1 MRLCHKLIS
10 EKNFCSAKFE
20 KMLDNISCRCY
31 NFLQRNGLVA
41 QLGERCVRNAEVK
54 GSNPSR
60 STKKGTPP
68 KRRFSFLQRRG
79 SKRAVVN
86 EAPVAHQSRDDR
98 AGVEPARIEPLQ
110 VHQKRNTAEKAVFF
124 FAKEGSKRAVVN
136 DVPFGTSEPLDPKAS
151 SLRESS
157 PSGEHR
163 LPPVTVS

>member
-1 MRLCHKLIS
+1 MIFYFCPRFLRLCHKLIS

-68 KRRFSFLQRRG
+68 ERRFSFLQRR
-79 SKRAVVN
+79 
-86 EAPVAHQSRDDR
+86 
-98 AGVEPARIEPLQ
+98 
-110 VHQKRNTAEKAVFF
+110 
-124 FAKEGSKRAVVN
+124 GSKRAVVN

-151 SLRESS
+151 SLRESN
-157 PSGEHR
+157 PFGEHR

>member
-1 MRLCHKLIS
+1 MIFYFCPRFLRLCHKLIS

-79 SKRAVVN
+79 
-86 EAPVAHQSRDDR
+86 
-98 AGVEPARIEPLQ
+98 
-110 VHQKRNTAEKAVFF
+110 T
-124 FAKEGSKRAVVN
+124 KRAVVN

>member
-1 MRLCHKLIS
+1 MIFYFCPRFLRLCHELIS

-86 EAPVAHQSRDDR
+86 
-98 AGVEPARIEPLQ
+98 
-110 VHQKRNTAEKAVFF
+110 
-124 FAKEGSKRAVVN
+124 

-151 SLRESS
+151 SLRESN
-157 PSGEHR
+157 PFGEHR